1 MEELETA
8 LKEIDAAMSKY
19 SDYGACDSEPVY
31 VVRRILEKA
40 LKGKPVTVPRTGN
53 GWQLYSCSMDCSE
66 PASVLHHA
74 CQKAVDI
81 ILNTPMKNRDKV
93 RSTVLGW

>member
-1 MEELETA
+1 MTELETA

-19 SDYGACDSEPVY
+19 ADYGASDSEPIY
-31 VVRRILEKA
+31 VVRKILENA
-40 LKGKPVTVPRTGN
+40 VNGKPVKVPRTGN
-53 GWQLYSCSMDCSE
+53 DWQLYSCSMDCSE
-66 PASVLHHA
+66 PASVLHNV

-81 ILNTPMKNRDKV
+81 ILNTPMKNSDKV